1 MLSDLFLSDNS
12 GKINSEGL
20 DMITNIKNSSAEL
33 SNLIDG
39 IMKYSMDA
47 SVISKEKK
55 SINLNEL
62 IQTVTAIVDPN
73 NNARINLLFSDSA
86 QIFTN
91 RTAMEQILINILTNS
106 IKYNDK
112 ETTVIDIDYRVEKDN
127 VMLSICDNGP
137 GVPEDDKE
145 RIFEIFQTAS
155 KLDKFGRKGSG
166 IGLATVKS
174 LVTILDGKVEVSSCS
189 KDGLKTVIHLKK

>member
-1 MLSDLFLSDNS
+1 
-12 GKINSEGL
+12 
-20 DMITNIKNSSAEL
+20 
-33 SNLIDG
+33 
-39 IMKYSMDA
+39 MDA
-47 SVISKEKK
+47 SIISKERK
-55 SINLNEL
+55 SINLSEL
-62 IQTVTAIVDPN
+62 LQTVTAIADPSN
-73 NNARINLLFSDSA
+73 SAKINLLFSDSEM
-86 QIFTN
+86 IFSN
-91 RTAMEQILINILTNS
+91 QTALEQILINILTNS

-112 ETTVIDIDYRVEKDN
+112 ETTVIDIEYRVDAEN